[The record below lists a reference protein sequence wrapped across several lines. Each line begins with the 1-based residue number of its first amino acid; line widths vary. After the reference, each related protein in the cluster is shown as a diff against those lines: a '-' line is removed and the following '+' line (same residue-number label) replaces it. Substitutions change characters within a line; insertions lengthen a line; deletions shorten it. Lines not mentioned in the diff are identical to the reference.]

1 VEATWPRAVRQGLRQ
16 LIAPY
21 MAGQRKRLVILSLTA
36 AIGGFAE
43 AAVLVLVARIALAI
57 ANHQQSVAVGSVTV
71 SRDTLIALAA
81 GLVVFRVAL
90 QVLQAH
96 LNAKMEIAVLV
107 RTRRTLIHDYLG
119 AGWPLQSIQREGRLQ
134 ELLTSYSATAAAA
147 VSWVAMLA
155 VSIFSLLAFIATAL
169 AVNVIASLVIA
180 ATALLLSLVLRPLR
194 SAVRKRA
201 ARVAGATLEFATG
214 VTELT
219 TNLQEVRVFGVEG
232 EVGRRLDALIDREAR
247 ESYGRWLL
255 SNSIPAIYQ
264 GMALLLVVAALAV
277 AASVGVGGLDSL
289 GAIALIMLRSLSY
302 GQGVQGGIQ
311 SLNEMAPYLE
321 ALSEEE
327 ARYKAAAAPRGG
339 DPVGRVGAL
348 SFEHVQ
354 YSYTPGEVVLR
365 DVSFSVQPGEIVGIV
380 GPSGSGKSTLVQLL
394 LRLRVPEGG
403 RITSDSRDVGR
414 LDLADW
420 YQKIAFVPQ
429 DAHLFSGTVRD
440 NIAFFRTDLS
450 QERIEQAARR
460 AHLHDDIMSWPAGY
474 DTPVGERGGQ
484 LSGGQRQRLCIA
496 RALVEEPEVIF
507 LDEPTSALDV
517 KSEALIRETMAK
529 LAPATTVFVIAH
541 RISTLAICDR
551 IMVILGGVL
560 EGFDDPTTLE
570 ATNPFYQEALQLSG
584 MR

>member
-1 VEATWPRAVRQGLRQ
+1 
-16 LIAPY
+16 
-21 MAGQRKRLVILSLTA
+21 
-36 AIGGFAE
+36 
-43 AAVLVLVARIALAI
+43 
-57 ANHQQSVAVGSVTV
+57 
-71 SRDTLIALAA
+71 
-81 GLVVFRVAL
+81 
-90 QVLQAH
+90 
-96 LNAKMEIAVLV
+96 
-107 RTRRTLIHDYLG
+107 
-119 AGWPLQSIQREGRLQ
+119 
-134 ELLTSYSATAAAA
+134 
-147 VSWVAMLA
+147 
-155 VSIFSLLAFIATAL
+155 
-169 AVNVIASLVIA
+169 
-180 ATALLLSLVLRPLR
+180 
-194 SAVRKRA
+194 
-201 ARVAGATLEFATG
+201 
-214 VTELT
+214 
-219 TNLQEVRVFGVEG
+219 
-232 EVGRRLDALIDREAR
+232 
-247 ESYGRWLL
+247 
-255 SNSIPAIYQ
+255 
-264 GMALLLVVAALAV
+264 LLLVVAALAV

-403 RITSDSRDVGR
+403 RITSDGRDVGR